1 MTVFEIARKAM
12 LAGFGVQEKVNE
24 FVNDLVARGEVNS
37 SQGAKLVREWSEKAE
52 KSSEEFNKTA
62 TDLVAT
68 AVGKMSL
75 ATREDVE
82 KLNRKVTALTSR
94 VKKLE
99 ETATEEPSA

>member
-24 FVNDLVARGEVNS
+24 FVNDLVAKGEVNK

-62 TDLVAT
+62 NEVIAS
-68 AVGKMSL
+68 AVGKMNL
-75 ATREDVE
+75 ATRDEME
-82 KLNRKVTALTSR
+82 KLNRKITALTGR

-99 ETATEEPSA
+99 ASAGEETSA